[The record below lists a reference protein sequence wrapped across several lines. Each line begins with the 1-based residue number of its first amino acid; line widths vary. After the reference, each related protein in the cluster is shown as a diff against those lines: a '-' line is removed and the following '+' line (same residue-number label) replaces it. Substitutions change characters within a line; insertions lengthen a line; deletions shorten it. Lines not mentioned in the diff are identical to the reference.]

1 MQNSSRVPIFVA
13 AGGTGGDLFP
23 VLAVVEELERTLQP
37 KTVLEPMFIGN
48 PRRIEGQVIPARGYQ
63 FIPIPMRGYYGLG
76 RLRTYSL
83 AWRLPV
89 SLARVVRG
97 FVSVRPRVALLAGS
111 YLSLPVALVAR
122 SVRIPIVVVEINAVP
137 GKVNRIVS
145 RWAERILVSVPSC
158 RDGLPRSVQGRVSV
172 VGTPIR
178 SELRTLPDAQT
189 ARRRFGLETERPVLL
204 VLGGSLG
211 ARSINQAVETLVERI
226 LAAGWQILWQTGAEF
241 HTPSRAGVVAR
252 PFIEDM
258 ASAYAAAELVLSRA
272 GGSTVAE
279 LTALGKAAILVPYPH
294 AANREQHYN
303 AEMLVAAKA
312 AVMVDDAEL
321 TTALWPELSRLL
333 HDEHRRLEM
342 ARAAR
347 SIGVPDA
354 AVRAASEIAALIS
367 NGQ

>member
-97 FVSVRPRVALLAGS
+97 FASVRPRIALLAGS

-122 SVRIPIVVVEINAVP
+122 SVRVPIVVVEINAVP

-303 AEMLVAAKA
+303 AEILVAAKA

-333 HDEHRRLEM
+333 HDEYRRLEM